1 MTEVTSQKENKINI
15 KTQSKFMTM
24 PDKSCLSSKSR
35 STTGFHTNR
44 ASQEEKKIRFEDDTE
59 ETKYRVYLKHVNM
72 LNQMKQYLASMHKS
86 MSKEVIKKLVVSIKK
101 MEQEIV
107 FHENNW
113 HLFKSP
119 NLDEVDISEN
129 YVDEK
134 QGSGK
139 KFV

>member
-1 MTEVTSQKENKINI
+1 
-15 KTQSKFMTM
+15 
-24 PDKSCLSSKSR
+24 
-35 STTGFHTNR
+35 
-44 ASQEEKKIRFEDDTE
+44 
-59 ETKYRVYLKHVNM
+59 
-72 LNQMKQYLASMHKS
+72 MKQYLSSMHKS

-119 NLDEVDISEN
+119 NLDEVDNSEN